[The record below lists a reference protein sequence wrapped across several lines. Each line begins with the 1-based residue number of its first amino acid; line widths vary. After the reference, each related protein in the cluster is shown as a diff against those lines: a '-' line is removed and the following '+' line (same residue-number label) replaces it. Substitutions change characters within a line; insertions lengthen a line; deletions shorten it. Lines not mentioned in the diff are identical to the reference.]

1 MGEAFALAV
10 DGRGTLVVGPFPYL
24 GIVPEDPTLRDQMRA
39 IATMAIFGGT
49 IVHR

>member
-1 MGEAFALAV
+1 MEAFALAV
-10 DGRGTLVVGPFPYL
+10 DGHGTLVVGPFPYL
-24 GIVPEDPTLRDQMRA
+24 GIVPSDPGLRAQLKA